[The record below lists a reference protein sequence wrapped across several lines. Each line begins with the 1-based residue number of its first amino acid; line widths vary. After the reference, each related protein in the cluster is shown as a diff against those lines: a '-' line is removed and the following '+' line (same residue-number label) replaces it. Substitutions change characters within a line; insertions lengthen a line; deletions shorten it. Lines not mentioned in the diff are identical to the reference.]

1 MLKAATMATP
11 LINEINMRRLTK
23 QVIKFYKGATFMPA
37 PSVINL
43 YDIECLKR
51 VADDL
56 ALISNDVELRNKII
70 KLKEVF

>member
-11 LINEINMRRLTK
+11 LISEINIRHLTK
-23 QVIKFYKGATFMPA
+23 QVIKFYKGAAFMPA

-43 YDIECLKR
+43 YDAECVQK
-51 VADDL
+51 VASDL
-56 ALISNDVELRNKII
+56 ALISKDVDLRNKIT

>member
-11 LINEINMRRLTK
+11 LMSEINMRRLTK
-23 QVIKFYKGATFMPA
+23 QVIKFYKSAVFIPS

-43 YDIECLKR
+43 YDAECVQK
-51 VADDL
+51 VASDL
-56 ALISNDVELRNKII
+56 ALISKDVELRNKIT